1 MGGSL
6 ATAKRWSAFRQVA
19 RNSCAPNR
27 LRVDEERPNLGRS
40 DTLDYRYD
48 YQSSA
53 AIVAKQRTL
62 LRQLIGESQ
71 MDSAQ
76 ITMRLLTAF
85 GSIGGVLSASSD
97 ALANVID
104 NPNIV
109 ERLAAAK
116 PAVMEGLG
124 EQTRRIAF
132 DLRDV
137 TLQQWVVGL
146 FKGHRRERIHVA
158 LLDRG
163 KRLIFD
169 EPLNDGD
176 LGKVEGSLRK
186 IVRSGIGID
195 ASGVVLMHNHPS
207 GEVKPSATDIEET
220 RRIAYVLA
228 NLDMQ
233 LEDHLIVAENKI
245 FSMRG
250 AKLL

>member
-6 ATAKRWSAFRQVA
+6 ATAKRWGAFREGS

-137 TLQQWVVGL
+137 TLQQWIVGL
-146 FKGHRRERIHVA
+146 FKGYRRERIHVA

-163 KRLIFD
+163 QRLIFD
-169 EPLNDGD
+169 EPLNEGE

>member
-6 ATAKRWSAFRQVA
+6 ATAKCWSAFREGA

-27 LRVDEERPNLGRS
+27 LRVDEEWAHLGRS

-48 YQSSA
+48 HQSSA

-62 LRQLIGESQ
+62 LRQLIGEGQ
-71 MDSAQ
+71 IDSAQ

-85 GSIGGVLSASSD
+85 GSIGGVLSASSS
-97 ALANVID
+97 ALADVID
-104 NPNIV
+104 DRTIV
-109 ERLAAAK
+109 ERLLAAK

-124 EQTRRIAF
+124 ERTQRIAF
-132 DLRDV
+132 DLHDV
-137 TLQQWVVGL
+137 TLQQWIVGL
-146 FKGHRRERIHVA
+146 FNGYRRERIHVA

-169 EPLNDGD
+169 EPLNDGE
-176 LGKVEGSLRK
+176 LGKVEGSLRQ
-186 IVRSGIGID
+186 IVRWGIGID

-207 GEVKPSATDIEET
+207 GDVKPSATDIEET
-220 RRIAYVLA
+220 RRIAYVLT

>member
-6 ATAKRWSAFRQVA
+6 SIIERWGSFREGP
-19 RNSCAPNR
+19 RDPSPPNR
-27 LRVDEERPNLGRS
+27 LCLDDDRANLGCPDSADR
-40 DTLDYRYD
+40 RYD
-48 YQSSA
+48 HQSSA
-53 AIVAKQRTL
+53 AIVAKQRAL
-62 LRQLIGESQ
+62 LRQLVGERQ
-71 MDSAQ
+71 IDSAQ

-104 NPNIV
+104 DPDIV
-109 ERLAAAK
+109 QRLVAAK
-116 PAVMEGLG
+116 PAVLEGLG
-124 EQTRRIAF
+124 ERTRRIAF
-132 DLRDV
+132 DLHDV
-137 TLQQWVVGL
+137 TLQQWIVGL
-146 FKGHRRERIHVA
+146 FRGYCRERIHVA

-169 EPLNDGD
+169 KPLNDGE
-176 LGKVEGSLRK
+176 LGKVEGSLRQ
-186 IVRSGIGID
+186 IVRWGVSID

-220 RRIAYVLA
+220 RRIGYILT

>member
-6 ATAKRWSAFRQVA
+6 SIVERWGSFREGP
-19 RNSCAPNR
+19 RNSSPPNR
-27 LRVDEERPNLGRS
+27 LCLDDDRSDLGRPES
-40 DTLDYRYD
+40 PDRRYD
-48 YQSSA
+48 HQSSA
-53 AIVAKQRTL
+53 AIVAKQRAL

-71 MDSAQ
+71 SDSAQ
-76 ITMRLLTAF
+76 VTVRLLTAF
-85 GSIGGVLSASSD
+85 GSIGGVLSASTD

-104 NPNIV
+104 DQTIV
-109 ERLAAAK
+109 KRLAAAK

-124 EQTRRIAF
+124 ERAQRIAF
-132 DLRDV
+132 DLHDV
-137 TLQQWVVGL
+137 TLQQWIVSL
-146 FKGHRRERIHVA
+146 FKGFRRERIHVA
-158 LLDRG
+158 LLDGG

-169 EPLNDGD
+169 KPLNDGE
-176 LGKVEGSLRK
+176 LGKVEGSLRQ
-186 IVRSGIGID
+186 IVRWGVSID

-207 GEVKPSATDIEET
+207 GDVKPSATDIEET

>member
-1 MGGSL
+1 
-6 ATAKRWSAFRQVA
+6 
-19 RNSCAPNR
+19 
-27 LRVDEERPNLGRS
+27 
-40 DTLDYRYD
+40 
-48 YQSSA
+48 
-53 AIVAKQRTL
+53 
-62 LRQLIGESQ
+62 
-71 MDSAQ
+71 
-76 ITMRLLTAF
+76 MRLLTAF

-104 NPNIV
+104 DPDIV
-109 ERLAAAK
+109 QRLVAAK
-116 PAVMEGLG
+116 PAVLEGLG
-124 EQTRRIAF
+124 ERTRRIAF
-132 DLRDV
+132 DLHDV
-137 TLQQWVVGL
+137 TLQQWIVGL
-146 FKGHRRERIHVA
+146 FRGYCRERIHVA

-169 EPLNDGD
+169 KPLNDGE
-176 LGKVEGSLRK
+176 LGKVEGSLRQ
-186 IVRSGIGID
+186 IVRWGVSID

-220 RRIAYVLA
+220 RRIGYILT